1 MTASIGTSGP
11 KSRHDAGMKTPWRG
25 RAKERIQARLMEMRQ
40 RFGPVI
46 AFWTKINNDWIFNW
60 AAALAYT
67 LLTSIFPIFL
77 VILALGGFVLGAL
90 SVSSLTQ
97 LENALAGGL
106 PGGAR
111 GAGGEIVSAVI
122 RQLNESAGIF
132 LVVGVVGAIIAGS
145 GLFLSLESVF
155 GIVFRLRGRDPI
167 PQRIMAIGMVLLYV
181 ILVPIMVLASI
192 LPSTIMAAI
201 PIFSQNP
208 SGASV
213 IQALGLI
220 IAFASA
226 FLFFGAVYFIVPNR
240 RMKFGEIWLGTFLA
254 AGLLV
259 VYEMV
264 FPIYNYLFLRNN
276 SGSIVGFVIIILIFF
291 YYLAFILLLGAE
303 INSMLLGL
311 RPTTEPLGGLLQ
323 ELQRRDIMIE
333 APDAYAVPAAGTGD
347 GSSRSGRD
355 PVPPPAPSP
364 PHLENTLPE
373 PPRSKMTARQWMTLS
388 AILAAGA
395 ITIVPLLRLGKRLL
409 LDND

>member
-1 MTASIGTSGP
+1 M
-11 KSRHDAGMKTPWRG
+11 
-25 RAKERIQARLMEMRQ
+25 
-40 RFGPVI
+40 I

-77 VILALGGFVLGAL
+77 VILALGGLVFGAL

-106 PGGAR
+106 PGGAS

-122 RQLNESAGIF
+122 RQLNQSAGIF
-132 LVVGVVGAIIAGS
+132 FAVGVVGAIIAGS

-181 ILVPIMVLASI
+181 ILVPIMVLASV
-192 LPSTIMAAI
+192 LPSTIMAAF

-208 SGASV
+208 SGVSLV
-213 IQALGLI
+213 QALGSI
-220 IAFASA
+220 IAFTSA
-226 FLFFGAVYFIVPNR
+226 FLFFGAIYFIVPNR
-240 RMKFGEIWLGTFLA
+240 RMTFGEIWLGTSLA

-264 FPIYNYLFLRNN
+264 FPIYDQLFLRNN
-276 SGSIVGFVIIILIFF
+276 SGLIVGFVVIILIFF

-303 INSMLLGL
+303 VNSMLLGL
-311 RPTTEPLGGLLQ
+311 RPTTAPLGGLLQ

-333 APDAYAVPAAGTGD
+333 APDAYSVPAGIDDA
-347 GSSRSGRD
+347 SSRSGREA
-355 PVPPPAPSP
+355 VPAPVAP
-364 PHLENTLPE
+364 PHLENTLPDS
-373 PPRSKMTARQWMTLS
+373 PRSTIKMTARQRTTLS
-388 AILAAGA
+388 VILVAGA
-395 ITIVPLLRLGKRLL
+395 VTLVPLLRLGKRLL
-409 LDND
+409 LDDS